1 MKSVVFTYGRFN
13 PPHKG
18 HRLMIEQVIE
28 TARKSNK
35 TPVVVVSHS
44 TGNTK
49 NPLPVE
55 NKMRILKRW
64 FPNVTIVSS
73 AKNRSIAKIT
83 ENFNQNSI
91 MVVGANRQNSFKFLP
106 FKKVAVPRSNTAHSA
121 TMARAAAAAGN
132 KNAFKNMT
140 GYNLTNNL
148 RNKIVKA
155 KVKK

>member
-28 TARKSNK
+28 TARRTNK

-44 TGNTK
+44 YGNAK

-55 NKMRILKRW
+55 NKVRILRRW
-64 FPNVTIVSS
+64 FPGVTILTS
-73 AKNRSIAKIT
+73 AKDRSIAKIAQ
-83 ENFNQNSI
+83 NFNKNSI
-91 MVVGANRQNSFKFLP
+91 MVVGANRENSFKFLN
-106 FKKVAVPRSNTAHSA
+106 FKKVAVSRTPGAVSA
-121 TMARAAAAAGN
+121 TMARAAALAGN
-132 KNAFKNMT
+132 TRAFKNMT

-148 RNKIVKA
+148 KNKVLKA
-155 KVKK
+155 KSKK

>member
-49 NPLPVE
+49 NPIPVE

-106 FKKVAVPRSNTAHSA
+106 FKKVAVPRSNTAPSA

>member
-44 TGNTK
+44 TGNSK

-73 AKNRSIAKIT
+73 PKNRSIAKIT

-106 FKKVAVPRSNTAHSA
+106 FKKVAVPRSNTAPSA

>member
-44 TGNTK
+44 TGNSK

-106 FKKVAVPRSNTAHSA
+106 FKKVAVPRSNTAPPA